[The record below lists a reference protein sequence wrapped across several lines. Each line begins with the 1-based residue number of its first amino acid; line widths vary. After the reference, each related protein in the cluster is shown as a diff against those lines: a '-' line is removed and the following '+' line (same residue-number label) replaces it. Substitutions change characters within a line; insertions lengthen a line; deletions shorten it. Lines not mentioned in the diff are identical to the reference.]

1 MMRIVNEDKDLRK
14 VVYIHYIRIY
24 GDHEIAMQAMTEDLI
39 DLEDKE
45 HYEQCSILHA
55 TILEYA

>member
-1 MMRIVNEDKDLRK
+1 MRIVNADKDLRK

-24 GDHEIAMQAMTEDLI
+24 GDHEIAIQAMQEDLKE
-39 DLEDKE
+39 LEDSE

-55 TILEYA
+55 TIIEYA